1 MARKLLVWHE
11 KLELQYS
18 NDTVKKRDLIFYSL
32 KSKLNLKTNES
43 PPKKMFI
50 FAKLE
55 IILKPLSRISAD
67 GF

>member
-1 MARKLLVWHE
+1 MKW
-11 KLELQYS
+11 LEVQYS
-18 NDTVKKRDLIFYSL
+18 NDTVKKKRDLIFSSL

-43 PPKKMFI
+43 KKKKKKKERNLFI

-55 IILKPLSRISAD
+55 IILKPLSRISAE

>member
-1 MARKLLVWHE
+1 MARKLFVWHE

-18 NDTVKKRDLIFYSL
+18 NDTVEKRDLIFSSL

-43 PPKKMFI
+43 PPQKMFI

-55 IILKPLSRISAD
+55 IILKPLSRIAAE

>member
-18 NDTVKKRDLIFYSL
+18 SDTVEKRDLIFSSL

-43 PPKKMFI
+43 PPKKCLF
-50 FAKLE
+50 LQ
-55 IILKPLSRISAD
+55 S
-67 GF
+67 